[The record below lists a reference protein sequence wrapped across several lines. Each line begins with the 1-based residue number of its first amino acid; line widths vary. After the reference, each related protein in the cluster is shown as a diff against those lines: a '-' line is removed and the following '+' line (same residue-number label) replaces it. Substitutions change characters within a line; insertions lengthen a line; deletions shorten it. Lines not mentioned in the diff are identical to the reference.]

1 MEEESTLGVG
11 RITRALIA
19 KGSVIVTVVNL

>member
-1 MEEESTLGVG
+1 MVEEDTLGVG

-19 KGSVIVTVVNL
+19 KGSVIVTIVNL